1 MHLMATSLG
10 VGAYWSSWHDLAR
23 DSNEMLEFLGM
34 DHTKGDRCDQRVLL
48 LLLLLVLLLC
58 CCCCCCCPIIPVFG
72 SPCKNPRELC
82 GFNDGNHC
90 SAILGVPNRMW
101 KGSRLAAQAPG
112 RLVCLRPVP
121 A

>member
-23 DSNEMLEFLGM
+23 NSNEMLEFLGL

-48 LLLLLVLLLC
+48 LLLLLC

-72 SPCKNPRELC
+72 GSCKNPRELC
-82 GFNDGNHC
+82 GSQLKPLQRHSWRSQQIVERF
-90 SAILGVPNRMW
+90 SA
-101 KGSRLAAQAPG
+101 GSPG
-112 RLVCLRPVP
+112 AWGGGAC
-121 A
+121 